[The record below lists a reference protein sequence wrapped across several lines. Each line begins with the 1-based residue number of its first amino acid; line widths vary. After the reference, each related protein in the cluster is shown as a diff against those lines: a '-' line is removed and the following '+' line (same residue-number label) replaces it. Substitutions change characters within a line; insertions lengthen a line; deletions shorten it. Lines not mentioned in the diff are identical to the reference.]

1 MRAVLIE
8 PFGGAAGDMLVCAL
22 VDAGADA
29 DFVKGTMEAASGLE
43 VEFRRTS
50 REHISALALHVEGG
64 DEGKRTLEEVLTH
77 IRGSRVPQ
85 EVASMAE
92 GVFTL
97 LARAEAAVHGEPL
110 ERVCLHEVGQ
120 QDAMADI
127 VGVCAALLDL
137 GALPVYHVPP
147 IPTGWGTVETSHG
160 TYPVPA
166 PAVVEIARLC
176 ALTTCRGAL
185 EGERL
190 TPTGAALLGAL
201 SKPLPSPMLSMRTHA
216 AGYGAGSRDKGA
228 NVVRA
233 SIVELHALEHDEV
246 CVLET
251 NVDDTTGEELA
262 YLTERLM
269 EEGALD
275 VSVVPALMK
284 KGRMGSI
291 LRVIARGVDVERM
304 ASLMALE
311 GGTLGVRVYHSMHR
325 MVARR
330 EMRKVDVDVD
340 GMRERV
346 RVKVA
351 LLPDGTPLSPKAEH
365 EDLRS
370 IAKRRNIPL
379 RRLSRIVEGEA
390 WRMVRE

>member
-29 DFVKGTMEAASGLE
+29 NFVKGAMEAASGLE

-50 REHISALALHVEGG
+50 REHISALALDVGEEN
-64 DEGKRTLEEVLTH
+64 EGKRTLEEVLAR
-77 IRGSRVPQ
+77 IRSSRVPQ

-92 GVFTL
+92 RVFTL

-110 ERVCLHEVGQ
+110 EEVYLHEVGQ
-120 QDAMADI
+120 QDAIADI
-127 VGVCAALLDL
+127 VGTCAALFDL
-137 GALPVYHVPP
+137 GSLPVYHMPP
-147 IPTGWGTVETSHG
+147 IPTGWGTVSTSHG
-160 TYPVPA
+160 LYPVPA

-176 ALTTCRGAL
+176 ALITCRGAL

-190 TPTGAALLGAL
+190 TPTGAALLGVL
-201 SKPLPSPMLSMRTHA
+201 SKPLPSPMVSMRTHA
-216 AGYGAGSRDKGA
+216 TGYGAGSRDEGA

-251 NVDDTTGEELA
+251 NVDDATGEELA
-262 YLTERLM
+262 YVVERLI

-291 LRVIARGVDVERM
+291 LMVIARREDVERM

-311 GGTLGVRVYHSMHR
+311 GGTLGVRVYHGMHR

-340 GMRERV
+340 GVRESV

-351 LLPDGTPLSPKAEH
+351 FLPNGTPFSLKAEH
-365 EDLRS
+365 EDLRG

-379 RRLSRIVEGEA
+379 KRLSRIVEGEA
-390 WRMVRE
+390 WRLFGE